1 MGDGGEGKYRL
12 VRSTRETGG
21 KQRPKANQQRN
32 CLDES
37 SARVA
42 NVLYIAKPCCT
53 EATFNTAFILHCTI
67 HTVDDTFFCRVARLI
82 YI

>member
-12 VRSTRETGG
+12 VRSTREAGG
-21 KQRPKANQQRN
+21 KQRPKANLQPK

-42 NVLYIAKPCCT
+42 TVWNNVKPCCA
-53 EATFNTAFILHCTI
+53 EATFNTVLSCI
-67 HTVDDTFFCRVARLI
+67 VP
-82 YI
+82 YIQ